1 MMKTKANFEIRAEIP
16 ANVTDKSNIFFRDP
30 GCLLSWSRDLYLWSG
45 WLCEMV
51 WASFCQGVRC
61 KVECDGRNQTV
72 HHGEDFSSMRL
83 RTHLQAWKR
92 ARPLDACACVST
104 QVSSRISRL
113 KALFCKE
120 TVQAVASLEK
130 WNAKICNQMGRKRLT
145 FHRKK
150 NVEAVVSSVRP
161 TSEHWSQKKTGSS
174 FYSLESEAKES

>member
-16 ANVTDKSNIFFRDP
+16 ANVIHKSNNFFRDS
-30 GCLLSWSRDLYLWSG
+30 GCLLSWPRDLYLWSG

-72 HHGEDFSSMRL
+72 HHGEDFSPMSL

-92 ARPLDACACVST
+92 VRPLDACACVST

-120 TVQAVASLEK
+120 TVQAFGSLEK
-130 WNAKICNQMGRKRLT
+130 WNAQICNQMGRRRLT
-145 FHRKK
+145 FHWKK
-150 NVEAVVSSVRP
+150 MLKLSCGASERLRSYGLFVV
-161 TSEHWSQKKTGSS
+161 T
-174 FYSLESEAKES
+174 